1 MSHSRGADHKQH
13 CDAVKQSN
21 YRKNKNLKYLN
32 VLDHDTYQTERKHGV
47 FTSINIIQGYMD
59 ILRAENITKIYNNS
73 ILDKI
78 HSEIEVEVLKG
89 IDLILENGDFLGV
102 MGKSGCGKT
111 TLLKILGTIDR
122 PTKGNIFYNG
132 QDLKKMKDDDI
143 SKLRRTQIGF
153 VFQDFNLME
162 SLTVKE
168 NIMLPMILDGKK
180 NKVMQRHAEQRA
192 DFFEISHILKKY
204 PSEISGGERQRT
216 AIARAL
222 INEPQIIF
230 ADEPTGNL
238 DSVSALKVMECF
250 KKINKELQK
259 AIILVTHDPLIAS
272 YCNKLIFL
280 KDGSIVDIYENR
292 KQENFYQSIMDKMRS
307 L

>member
-1 MSHSRGADHKQH
+1 
-13 CDAVKQSN
+13 
-21 YRKNKNLKYLN
+21 
-32 VLDHDTYQTERKHGV
+32 
-47 FTSINIIQGYMD
+47 MD
-59 ILRAENITKIYNNS
+59 IIRAENITKVYNNS

-89 IDLILENGDFLGV
+89 IDLTLGDGDFVGV

-122 PTKGNIFYNG
+122 PTKGGIFYSG
-132 QDLKKMKDDDI
+132 QNLREMKDDDI

-180 NKVMQRHAEQRA
+180 NKVIQKNADQRA
-192 DFFEISHILKKY
+192 SFFEISHILNKY

-238 DSVSALKVMECF
+238 DSISALKVMECL
-250 KKINKELQK
+250 KKINNELKK
-259 AIILVTHDPLIAS
+259 AVILVTHDPLIAS

-280 KDGSIVDIYENR
+280 KDGSIVDIYINR
-292 KQENFYQSIMDKMRS
+292 NQENFYQNIVDKMHS